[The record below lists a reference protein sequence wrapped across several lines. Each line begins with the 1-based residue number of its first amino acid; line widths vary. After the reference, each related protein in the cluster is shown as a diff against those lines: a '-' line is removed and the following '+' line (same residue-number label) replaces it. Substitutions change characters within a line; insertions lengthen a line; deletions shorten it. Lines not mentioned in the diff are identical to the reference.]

1 MDKEQHTIKDSWVQ
15 LALHDY
21 KEGLGMFNE
30 RLPQLVDSFNRFTE
44 ECFKAGALDQKSKQL
59 LALAIS
65 VFANDEYCIIY
76 HTKGAL
82 DQGASE
88 AEILESVGVAAS
100 LGGGAAMA
108 QGVTLV
114 QDALQELGSPKN
126 VH

>member
-21 KEGLGMFNE
+21 KEGLGKFNE
-30 RLPQLVDSFNRFTE
+30 QLPRLVESFNHFTK

-82 DQGASE
+82 DQGATE

-100 LGGGAAMA
+100 LGGGTAMA

-114 QDALQELGSPKN
+114 QDALQELGAHKN